1 MKVTNI
7 SASQFQEMVQAGAAR
22 LQVNAEF
29 VNSLNVFPVPDGD
42 TGTNMNL
49 SMTSGAKAVADATSE
64 KRRRSCRYT
73 FKRTIDGRTWEFW
86 RHFISIIPR
95 FF

>member
-42 TGTNMNL
+42 TEQKRSQMRL
-49 SMTSGAKAVADATSE
+49 QKTSA
-64 KRRRSCRYT
+64 
-73 FKRTIDGRTWEFW
+73 ILPL
-86 RHFISIIPR
+86 HFQKDY
-95 FF
+95 

>member
-7 SASQFQEMVQAGAAR
+7 SAGQFQEMVQAGAAR

-64 KRRRSCRYT
+64 KSGRSCHNS
-73 FKRTIDGRTWEFW
+73 FKRTTNGRTRKLR
-86 RHFISIIPR
+86 RHFVSIVPWIC
-95 FF
+95 